1 LEAPVAATTPLAPTP
16 TTGSPAENVTPPGQT
31 PVATPAPTGPTS
43 AAPAPTGGDPA
54 PTTTAAPQ
62 GRTLSSV
69 GGTVQAICPSP
80 DTAQLLSWTATEP
93 YQVKKVV
100 AGPGSVTMVLFKYD
114 HHTVKMTIT
123 CSGGVPS
130 TKNDES

>member
-1 LEAPVAATTPLAPTP
+1 
-16 TTGSPAENVTPPGQT
+16 
-31 PVATPAPTGPTS
+31 VATPAPTGPTS

-130 TKNDES
+130 TKNYES